1 VGTKNP
7 VLVLDEVDK
16 LGVDMR
22 GDPAAALLEV
32 LDPEQNVTFQD
43 HYIDCAFDVS
53 QITFLATANNYDTI
67 PAALLDRMEVIDV
80 SGYTRNEKLSIAR
93 EFLVPKQLS
102 EHGLTDERLEF
113 ESDGLSALIDH
124 YTKEA
129 GVRNLERE
137 IASVCRSVAVR
148 IAEGEDARDKVT
160 PALVEKVLG
169 HHKYHSEI
177 AERRGE
183 PGVATGLAWT
193 PAGGKILFIEASK
206 MPGKGNTTLTGNM
219 RSVMQESAT
228 TAVSFVRSRADRLML
243 PAEWLK
249 LIDLHVH
256 VPQGGLPKDGP
267 SAGVTVFAA
276 VASLLLDCP
285 IKPDVAMTGEITLR
299 GNVLPVGGI
308 KEKIL
313 AAHRAGLKCVLIP
326 HRNERDLDDV
336 PAEVRAD
343 LDIKLIRRMDEVLGL
358 VLEPMPPKAQ
368 DSAPPTDG
376 GAAARDA

>member
-1 VGTKNP
+1 
-7 VLVLDEVDK
+7 
-16 LGVDMR
+16 
-22 GDPAAALLEV
+22 
-32 LDPEQNVTFQD
+32 
-43 HYIDCAFDVS
+43 
-53 QITFLATANNYDTI
+53 
-67 PAALLDRMEVIDV
+67 MEVIDV

-113 ESDGLSALIDH
+113 SNEGLSALIDH

-137 IASVCRSVAVR
+137 IASMCRHLAVR
-148 IAEGEDARDKVT
+148 IAEGEDAHDTVT

-169 HHKYHSEI
+169 AQKYHSEM

-183 PGVATGLAWT
+183 AGVATGLAWT
-193 PAGGKILFIEASK
+193 PSGGRILFIEASK

-228 TAVSFVRSRADRLML
+228 TAVSFVRSRADRLLL
-243 PAEWLK
+243 PPEWLK
-249 LIDLHVH
+249 SIDLHVH

-267 SAGVTVFAA
+267 SAGVPVFAA

-299 GNVLPVGGI
+299 GMVLPVGGI
-308 KEKIL
+308 KEKVL
-313 AAHRAGLKCVLIP
+313 AAHRAGLKRVLIP
-326 HRNERDLDDV
+326 FRNERDLEDV
-336 PAEVRAD
+336 PAEVLSD
-343 LDIKLIRRMDEVLGL
+343 LDIKLIHRMDEVLGL
-358 VLEPMPPKAQ
+358 VLEPQPPKAQ
-368 DSAPPTDG
+368 ESSPPADG
-376 GAAARDA
+376 ADDGAAAREA